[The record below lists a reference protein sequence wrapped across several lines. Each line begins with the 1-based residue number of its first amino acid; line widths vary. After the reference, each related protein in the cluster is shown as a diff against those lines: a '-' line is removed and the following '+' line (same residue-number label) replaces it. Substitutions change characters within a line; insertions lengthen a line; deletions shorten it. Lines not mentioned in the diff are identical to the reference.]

1 MRYIDSMDAPKDPRL
16 LVIGGLTLLAIFVSV
31 VAYLFLAPVSPKM
44 PAEQV
49 PAIDTGPDVGAQ
61 VSGAVQT
68 PAEQLPQTNPF
79 SSYKNPFE

>member
-1 MRYIDSMDAPKDPRL
+1 MDIFKDPRSF
-16 LVIGGLTLLAIFVSV
+16 VIGGLTLLAVLVSI
-31 VAYLFLAPVSPKM
+31 VAYLFLAPISPNM
-44 PAEQV
+44 PTEQV
-49 PAIDTGPDVGAQ
+49 PTIDTGPDVGTQ